1 MEYLVVLALFVL
13 FLKLSLAKE
22 DRSLKKKFYTDRNSN
37 KYSFKSFLLYIDH
50 LSSLCSSY

>member
-22 DRSLKKKFYTDRNSN
+22 DRSQKQRSIPIGIQTSKGHRTKR
-37 KYSFKSFLLYIDH
+37 I
-50 LSSLCSSY
+50 